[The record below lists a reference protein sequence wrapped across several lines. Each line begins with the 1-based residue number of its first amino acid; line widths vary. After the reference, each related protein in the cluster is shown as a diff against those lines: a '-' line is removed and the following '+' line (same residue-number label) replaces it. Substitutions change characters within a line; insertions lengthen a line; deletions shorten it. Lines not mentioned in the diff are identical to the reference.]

1 MIIDFHTHIFPPH
14 IAQNRER
21 FLNRDRWFG
30 ELYSNPKAPI
40 ASAEDLIASMDD
52 GNVDKAVTFGF
63 AWADPGLCREAND
76 YVMDAVSRYPDRLIG
91 FISVNPCAIEETEQE
106 IERCV
111 AKGLAGIGELMP
123 DGQRFSCDEASVTNP
138 LGEIA
143 RHYHLPILTHT
154 SEPVGHL
161 YPGKGT
167 RPLSSI
173 VDFAERFPDV
183 VLVCAH
189 WGGGLFF
196 YELMPKLVHV
206 LRNVYYDTAA
216 SLFVYRDRIFQ
227 TAAHIAPDKLLFGTD
242 YPLISHRKFLRRVRA
257 TGLSAAAER
266 GLLGENARRILFKD
280 QTHTGAG
287 EDDGKLR

>member
-14 IAQNRER
+14 IAQNREK
-21 FLNRDRWFG
+21 FLNQDAWFG

-40 ASAEDLIASMDD
+40 ASAEDLIASMDE
-52 GNVDKAVTFGF
+52 GGVDKAVTFGF

-76 YVMDAVSRYPDRLIG
+76 YVIEAVSHHPDRLIG
-91 FISVNPCAIEETEQE
+91 FISVNPCAIGETEKE

-123 DGQRFSCDEASVTNP
+123 DGQRFSCDEASVTDP
-138 LGEIA
+138 LGEMA
-143 RHYHLPILTHT
+143 RHYRLPILTHT

-167 RPLSSI
+167 RPLSS
-173 VDFAERFPDV
+173 VVHFAERFPDV

-196 YELMPKLVHV
+196 YELMPKLVPV
-206 LRNVYYDTAA
+206 LKNVYYDTAA
-216 SLFVYRDRIFQ
+216 SLFVYRDRIFW
-227 TAAHIAPDKLLFGTD
+227 AATHIAPDKLLFGTD

-257 TGLSAAAER
+257 AGLSAASER
-266 GLLGENARRILFKD
+266 YFLGENARRILFKD
-280 QTHTGAG
+280 QTGIGA
-287 EDDGKLR
+287 DDDGGKLR